1 MTNITGNIT
10 GRDFIPAFFQF
21 RGGAMKNFFIA
32 VLIFVSICVFSNE
45 IFSQATVVEQQDA
58 ASFSEY
64 TSYLEISEKFAVIP
78 GLKEGVVPQGLAY
91 MEEKG
96 WFVIS
101 SYRDNAG
108 SILSFIDAQTGELI
122 KSLSVH
128 NEDDSV
134 YTGHAGG
141 VAISESNL
149 WISSGGFIRRIPLH
163 EIYTASDGEII
174 KIADKFNTGT
184 NASFAAFH
192 DGVLWVGEF
201 FHDNNYLT
209 DSARYVR
216 VSIFEMNHSWVTGF
230 KLDEETDLLAANR
243 MTDGS
248 EPVTPD
254 YILSVPDLVQGI
266 AFPGNGRVILSQSYG
281 RNNDSTISIYD
292 GIFLEAAKKTKEIN
306 GNNVPVFVLSSK
318 NFFDKVKV
326 FPMSENIVSKDGQL
340 YVLYESAAEKYRSTG
355 KCPTDYIWKMNLNQL
370 K

>member
-1 MTNITGNIT
+1 
-10 GRDFIPAFFQF
+10 
-21 RGGAMKNFFIA
+21 MKNFFIA

-141 VAISESNL
+141 VA
-149 WISSGGFIRRIPLH
+149 
-163 EIYTASDGEII
+163 
-174 KIADKFNTGT
+174 
-184 NASFAAFH
+184 
-192 DGVLWVGEF
+192 
-201 FHDNNYLT
+201 
-209 DSARYVR
+209 
-216 VSIFEMNHSWVTGF
+216 
-230 KLDEETDLLAANR
+230 
-243 MTDGS
+243 
-248 EPVTPD
+248 
-254 YILSVPDLVQGI
+254 
-266 AFPGNGRVILSQSYG
+266 
-281 RNNDSTISIYD
+281 
-292 GIFLEAAKKTKEIN
+292 
-306 GNNVPVFVLSSK
+306 
-318 NFFDKVKV
+318 
-326 FPMSENIVSKDGQL
+326 
-340 YVLYESAAEKYRSTG
+340 
-355 KCPTDYIWKMNLNQL
+355 
-370 K
+370 